1 MTSLDHAPVELEQAS
16 TEVQGSQLHLNAV
29 LFRAAVQ
36 LSEKSLLPRT
46 ARELSRALAPAP
58 RA

>member
-1 MTSLDHAPVELEQAS
+1 MTSFDHTPVELEQAS

-36 LSEKSLLPRT
+36 LSENRFYLGQPGN
-46 ARELSRALAPAP
+46 
-58 RA
+58 

>member
-46 ARELSRALAPAP
+46 ARELSRA
-58 RA
+58 